1 MSAVDSGTMLSGSS
15 NTSRESGEDIGATA
29 VLASTTSPA
38 SLGPSTSE
46 RNNNEMLCL
55 LERKDLP
62 WERFASGMRHHLVLA
77 ISSSTVSLSKN
88 MKNQD

>member
-1 MSAVDSGTMLSGSS
+1 
-15 NTSRESGEDIGATA
+15 
-29 VLASTTSPA
+29 
-38 SLGPSTSE
+38 
-46 RNNNEMLCL
+46 MLCL